1 MDETSNSHVRSLRV
15 FANKRVYL
23 VKRSKIK
30 MDEKNVQSIRLN
42 DGTSLPSIGFGTVKV
57 KGAQGVVS
65 TLSAIEAG
73 YRLIDTSTNYN
84 NEGMVGE
91 AVRRS
96 SVPREELMISSKLP
110 GASHEYDRAILM
122 IQESLYR
129 IGIDYFDKYLI
140 HWPLPKQGQYV
151 EAWQALV
158 DAQKFGLIKTIG
170 VSNFLPEHLE
180 RIIEETG
187 VTPATNQI
195 ERHPYFT
202 NNELVEYNKS
212 RGIVTEAW
220 SPLGRELNDVLEN
233 ETIVSIAK
241 KYNKEA
247 AQIIIR
253 WNLQNDILTVVKSSN
268 YDHQKANLD
277 VFDFELTEEDMRQI
291 DSLDKGEAGRV
302 EGQHP
307 NEYEEFD

>member
-1 MDETSNSHVRSLRV
+1 MSTIQLM
-15 FANKRVYL
+15 F
-23 VKRSKIK
+23 
-30 MDEKNVQSIRLN
+30 LN
-42 DGTSLPSIGFGTVKV
+42 DGSTLPSVAFGTVNV
-57 KGAQGVVS
+57 KGARGLYD
-65 TLSAIEAG
+65 TLHAIDNG

-91 AVRRS
+91 AVKRS
-96 SVPREELMISSKLP
+96 AVPREELLISSKLP
-110 GASHEYDRAILM
+110 GAAHSYDKAIQM

-158 DAQKFGLIKTIG
+158 DAQKFGLIKSIG
-170 VSNFLPEHLE
+170 VSNFLPEHLD
-180 RIIEETG
+180 RIIEKTG

-195 ERHPYFT
+195 ERHPYF
-202 NNELVEYNKS
+202 NNKTLVEENKK

-220 SPLGRELNDVLEN
+220 SPLGREINDVLQHD
-233 ETIVSIAK
+233 TILSLAE
-241 KYNKEA
+241 KYHKQP
-247 AQIIIR
+247 AQIIGR
-253 WNLQNDILTVVKSSN
+253 WNIQNDVLFVVKAASSK
-268 YDHQKANLD
+268 HQKENLNI
-277 VFDFELTEEDMRQI
+277 FDFELSEEDMKQI
-291 DSLDKGEAGRV
+291 DELDKGEPGRV

>member
-1 MDETSNSHVRSLRV
+1 ML
-15 FANKRVYL
+15 
-23 VKRSKIK
+23 
-30 MDEKNVQSIRLN
+30 LN
-42 DGTSLPSIGFGTVKV
+42 DGSSLPAIAFGTVNV
-57 KGAQGVVS
+57 KGAPGLYDV
-65 TLSAIEAG
+65 LNAIESG

-91 AVRRS
+91 ALRRT
-96 SVPREELMISSKLP
+96 SVPREKLMISSKLP
-110 GASHEYDRAILM
+110 GAAHSYDDAIQM

-140 HWPLPKQGQYV
+140 HWPLPKQDKYE

-170 VSNFLPEHLE
+170 VSNFLPEHLD
-180 RIIEETG
+180 RIIEKTG

-195 ERHPYFT
+195 ERHPYF
-202 NNELVEYNKS
+202 NNKKLVEENKK

-233 ETIVSIAK
+233 DTIMALAK
-241 KYNKEA
+241 KYNKKP
-247 AQIIIR
+247 AQIIGR
-253 WNLQNDILTVVKSSN
+253 WNMQNDVLLVVKASSPQ
-268 YDHQKANLD
+268 HQKENLNL
-277 VFDFELTEEDMRQI
+277 FDFELNNEDMKQI
-291 DSLDKGEAGRV
+291 DSLDKGEPGRV

>member
-1 MDETSNSHVRSLRV
+1 MMAKLPMM
-15 FANKRVYL
+15 
-23 VKRSKIK
+23 K
-30 MDEKNVQSIRLN
+30 MN
-42 DGTSLPSIGFGTVKV
+42 DGADLPAIGFGTVKV
-57 KGAQGVVS
+57 KGAQGVNTVQ
-65 TLSAIEAG
+65 SAIEAG

-96 SVPREELMISSKLP
+96 SVAREELMISSKLP
-110 GASHEYDRAILM
+110 GHSHGYDRAILM

-129 IGIDYFDKYLI
+129 LGLDYFDKYLI
-140 HWPLPKQGQYV
+140 HWPLPKQGQYE

-158 DAQKFGLIKTIG
+158 DAQKFGLIRTIG

-180 RIIEETG
+180 NIIEKTG

-195 ERHPYFT
+195 ERHPYFN

-220 SPLGRELNDVLEN
+220 SPLGREINDVLTN
-233 ETIVSIAK
+233 DTIQEIAEK
-241 KYNKEA
+241 HGKQP

-253 WNLQNDILTVVKSSN
+253 WNFQCDVLTVVKSDN
-268 YDHQKANLD
+268 AKHQQANLD
-277 VFDFELTEEDMRQI
+277 VFDFELDEEDMNRI
-291 DSLDKGEAGRV
+291 DSLDKGEEGRV

>member
-1 MDETSNSHVRSLRV
+1 MN
-15 FANKRVYL
+15 N
-23 VKRSKIK
+23 I
-30 MDEKNVQSIRLN
+30 QSQQLN
-42 DGTSLPSIGFGTVKV
+42 DGTSLPSIGFGTVNIN
-57 KGAQGVVS
+57 GAQGVTSV
-65 TLSAIEAG
+65 LSAIEAG
-73 YRLIDTSTNYN
+73 YKLIDTSTNYN

-96 SVPREELMISSKLP
+96 SVLREELIISSKLP
-110 GASHEYDRAILM
+110 GHSHDYDKAILM

-129 IGIDYFDKYLI
+129 IGLDYFDKYLI
-140 HWPLPKQGQYV
+140 HWPLPKQGKY
-151 EAWQALV
+151 ENAWQALV

-180 RIIEETG
+180 RIIEKTG

-195 ERHPYFT
+195 ERHPYFN

-212 RGIVTEAW
+212 RGILTEAW
-220 SPLGRELNDVLEN
+220 SPLGREINDVLTN
-233 ETIVSIAK
+233 DTILSIAE
-241 KYNKEA
+241 KYNKEP

-253 WNLQNDILTVVKSSN
+253 WNLQNGVLPIVKSSS
-268 YDHQKANLD
+268 YKHQNANLD
-277 VFDFELTEEDMRQI
+277 VFDFELSEEDIKTI

>member
-1 MDETSNSHVRSLRV
+1 MNT
-15 FANKRVYL
+15 
-23 VKRSKIK
+23 IP
-30 MDEKNVQSIRLN
+30 SIPLN
-42 DGTSLPSIGFGTVKV
+42 DGTSLPSIGLGTVQI
-57 KGAQGVVS
+57 KGAKGVTSLLTAIS
-65 TLSAIEAG
+65 TG

-91 AVRRS
+91 AIRQS
-96 SVPREELMISSKLP
+96 SIPREELLISSKLP
-110 GASHEYDRAILM
+110 GHSHSYDRAIQM

-140 HWPLPKQGQYV
+140 HWPNPKQEKYE

-170 VSNFLPEHLE
+170 VSNFLPEHLD
-180 RIIEETG
+180 RIIEKTG

-195 ERHPYFT
+195 ERHPYFN
-202 NNELVEYNKS
+202 NNELVEANKS

-220 SPLGRELNDVLEN
+220 SPLGRELNDILQN
-233 ETIVSIAK
+233 DTIVAIAK
-241 KYNKEA
+241 KYNKSP
-247 AQIIIR
+247 AQVILR
-253 WNLQNDILTVVKSSN
+253 WNLQNDVLPIVKSSS
-268 YDHQKANLD
+268 YDHQQANLN
-277 VFDFELTEEDMRQI
+277 VFDFELTTEDIQKI
-291 DSLDKGEAGRV
+291 DSLDKGESGRV